1 VLNVGES
8 SSRLYLNFAGD
19 WRGDFT
25 ISIARKDAA
34 AFATAGLDPPTLAGK
49 RLRVR
54 GWLAWR
60 NGPMIEATHP
70 DPDRAFAC
78 GWRRS
83 ERQAPATAKGY
94 RALTAAMP

>member
-1 VLNVGES
+1 MLNVGEG

-19 WRGDFT
+19 WRSDFT
-25 ISIARKDAA
+25 VSIARKDAA

-70 DPDRAFAC
+70 DQIELLPAMGRATNDQPPQK
-78 GWRRS
+78 RR
-83 ERQAPATAKGY
+83 PI
-94 RALTAAMP
+94 AL

>member
-1 VLNVGES
+1 MLNVGES
-8 SSRLYLNFAGD
+8 SSCLYLNFAGD
-19 WRGDFT
+19 C
-25 ISIARKDAA
+25 IARKDAA